1 MIEMSVL
8 FSLPA
13 LLKILLTFVALL
25 LLNRLL
31 PLYVCLVGA
40 SLMIGLW
47 MQMAS
52 WSILL
57 VMLQEIFSAPVL
69 LLSLV
74 IFLIIVFS
82 ELLTRGGRLDRIV
95 SSLKTISARPGV
107 SLAVLPA
114 LIGMLPMPGGALFS
128 APLVEKSSGGFGIK
142 PEQQLAINYWFRH
155 VMEFAWPLYPGFIL
169 SISIFGLET
178 WRLMAFQIP
187 MTVGAIVAGFLFVL
201 PALPLRHSGERLGSR
216 SGLRDFI
223 RDTFPIALVIGLMF
237 ALQGCAELTSR
248 LSAIPIPLSQHVS
261 MTAALV
267 AGIVFLVR
275 ANSISLSDV
284 KSVFLRPALMPIVLL
299 VFAIMAFKG
308 VLGESGAIDQVRAEL
323 QAFRIPEIL
332 VIALPPLIA
341 GFVTGIAVGF
351 VGSSFPLIAT
361 LLPSGEAV
369 LPYVVLAYGF
379 GFIGMMLSP
388 LHLCFVVTQ
397 EYFHANALDS
407 YRRFWKAAIFMIAW
421 AVVVFALYRTVV

>member
-25 LLNRLL
+25 LLNRLF
-31 PLYVCLVGA
+31 PLYICLAAA
-40 SLMIGLW
+40 SLMIGMW
-47 MQMAS
+47 MQMALS
-52 WSILL
+52 SILR
-57 VMLQEIFSAPVL
+57 VMLQEILSAPVL

-74 IFLIIVFS
+74 ISLIIVFS
-82 ELLTRGGRLDRIV
+82 ELLSRGGRLDRIV

-128 APLVEKSSGGFGIK
+128 APLVEKSSGGFGVK

-169 SISIFGLET
+169 CISIFGLET

-187 MTVGAIVAGFLFVL
+187 MTVGAIIAGVLFVL
-201 PALPLRHSGERLGSR
+201 PALPLSHSGEGRGSR
-216 SGLRDFI
+216 SGLHNFV

-237 ALQGCAELTSR
+237 VLQGCAELTSR
-248 LSAIPIPLSQHVS
+248 LCAKQVPLSQHLS
-261 MTAALV
+261 MAAALV
-267 AGIVFLVR
+267 AGIVYLVR
-275 ANSISLSDV
+275 TNCMSHSDV
-284 KSVFLRPALMPIVLL
+284 KSVLLRPGMIPIVLL

-308 VLGESGAIDQVRAEL
+308 ILGESGAIDQVRAEL

-332 VIALPPLIA
+332 VIALLPLIA

-351 VGSSFPLIAT
+351 VGSSFPLVVT

-369 LPYVVLAYGF
+369 IPYVILAYGF

-397 EYFHANALDS
+397 EYFHANALES
-407 YRRFWKAAIFMIAW
+407 YRRFWKAAIFMIVW
-421 AVVVFALYRTVV
+421 LVLIFALYRTMV